1 MCIQIITELVRR
13 SKVLFIF
20 VLFKLHGIV
29 IAIYISPNKFTLNMN
44 KSIFFIVLLISMASC
59 SSTQSTLKNTDDNAP
74 NLTLSKDNTFV
85 ITAYSKDKKYGYDK
99 DYPIN
104 IFFNNTNNETINQS
118 RFLNALAGPKGEKI
132 TFTKLE
138 SCCPFPTKR
147 SEMGAGFLDVYEV
160 TWDGLK
166 KPIVLYV
173 NIYERGLLMVPVGLG
188 LKKN

>member
-1 MCIQIITELVRR
+1 
-13 SKVLFIF
+13 
-20 VLFKLHGIV
+20 
-29 IAIYISPNKFTLNMN
+29 MN
-44 KSIFFIVLLISMASC
+44 KSILLIALVISLASC

-104 IFFNNTNNETINQS
+104 IFFNNTKNETINQD

-147 SEMGAGFLDVYEV
+147 SELGAGFLDVYELK
-160 TWDGLK
+160 WEGQK
-166 KPIVLYV
+166 KPVLLYL
-173 NIYERGLLMVPVGLG
+173 NIYEKGILMVPVGLS
-188 LKKN
+188 LKK